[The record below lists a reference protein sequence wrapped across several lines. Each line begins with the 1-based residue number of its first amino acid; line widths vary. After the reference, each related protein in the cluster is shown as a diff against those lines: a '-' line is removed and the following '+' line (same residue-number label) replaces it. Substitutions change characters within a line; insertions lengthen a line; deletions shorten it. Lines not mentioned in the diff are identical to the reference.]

1 MLLTKPVVA
10 IASVFDR
17 RWLCNEEATYK
28 SMCLN
33 KAVYLCKSAQINGFS
48 GKSIRDNFTALLILY
63 GVFNTTT
70 AVRIDDITPI
80 PKKKI
85 KIRHVVFLFFNIS

>member
-48 GKSIRDNFTALLILY
+48 GKSIRTLSLRIEL
-63 GVFNTTT
+63 FNVT
-70 AVRIDDITPI
+70 VSI
-80 PKKKI
+80 PKG
-85 KIRHVVFLFFNIS
+85 LTQYSQE